1 MASQGNGMTHDR
13 FEALAEA
20 YGGDV
25 SRWPAP
31 AREAAALLM
40 AAEPGFTQAA
50 LARAETLDAALD
62 AWRPTPASAGLT
74 ERILAAAPAPKMRRP
89 GWLAWL
95 SPAAQGAFLGAGLAA
110 ACAAG
115 VIVGVEL
122 SRHTSEAREVAVTNT
137 LSASTL
143 DLEEGA

>member
-1 MASQGNGMTHDR
+1 MASQGNGMTHER
-13 FEALAEA
+13 FDALAEA

-50 LARAETLDAALD
+50 LARAEALDAALD
-62 AWRPTPASAGLT
+62 AWRPTPASASLT
-74 ERILAAAPAPKMRRP
+74 DRIVAAAPRMRRP
-89 GWLAWL
+89 RWPVWL
-95 SPAAQGAFLGAGLAA
+95 SPAALGAGLAA

-115 VIVGVEL
+115 VLVGVEV
-122 SRHTSEAREVAVTNT
+122 SHRTSEAGAT
-137 LSASTL
+137 ASTNL
-143 DLEEGA
+143 MSAAASPLAREEGA

>member
-1 MASQGNGMTHDR
+1 MGAGGMTHER

-20 YGGDV
+20 FGGDV
-25 SRWPAP
+25 ARWPAD

-40 AAEPGFTQAA
+40 AAEPEFTQAV
-50 LARAETLDAALD
+50 LAQAERLDTALD
-62 AWRPTPASAGLT
+62 AWRPAPASPALV
-74 ERILAAAPAPKMRRP
+74 ERIVAGAPKARAPRWI
-89 GWLAWL
+89 GWL

-115 VIVGVEL
+115 VMVGVVVSEHSST
-122 SRHTSEAREVAVTNT
+122 SREMAVTNT
-137 LSASTL
+137 LSAVSSSL